1 MRKIR
6 IHSSPEY
13 KNPKKD
19 YCISIVENIFRFA
32 RIDLYNINI
41 IFTSDIFVS
50 DLKKK
55 FFSKNQWT
63 DVIAFPLHD
72 NKDTKIEGDI
82 YISMPTARDN
92 ADKYNE
98 PYEKEV
104 ARLVIHGVLHLIGF
118 YDDTKKGKDIMS
130 KIEDRLLKETKW
142 EDLFEK

>member
-1 MRKIR
+1 MKKIS
-6 IHSSPEY
+6 IHSNPEY
-13 KNPKKD
+13 DYPNKD
-19 YCISIVENIFRFA
+19 LCILIIKNIFKFNK
-32 RIDLYNINI
+32 INLYDISI

-63 DVIAFPLHD
+63 DVIAFPLHN
-72 NKDTKIEGDI
+72 NKDSKIEGDI
-82 YISMPTARDN
+82 YISMPTAIVN

-104 ARLVIHGVLHLIGF
+104 ARLMIHGVLHLIGF
-118 YDDTKKGKDIMS
+118 SDDTKKEKDIMS

-142 EDLFEK
+142 KDLFEK

>member
-1 MRKIR
+1 MKKIS
-6 IHSSPEY
+6 IHSNPEY
-13 KNPKKD
+13 DYPNKD
-19 YCISIVENIFRFA
+19 LCILIIKNIFKFNK
-32 RIDLYNINI
+32 INLYDISI

-63 DVIAFPLHD
+63 DVIAFPLHN

-82 YISMPTARDN
+82 YISMPTAIVN

-104 ARLVIHGVLHLIGF
+104 VRLMIHGVLHLIGF
-118 YDDTKKGKDIMS
+118 SDDTKKEKDIMS

-142 EDLFEK
+142 KDLFEK

>member
-1 MRKIR
+1 MKKIS
-6 IHSSPEY
+6 IHSNPEY
-13 KNPKKD
+13 DYPNKD
-19 YCISIVENIFRFA
+19 LCILIIKNIFKFNK
-32 RIDLYNINI
+32 INLYDISI

-63 DVIAFPLHD
+63 DVIAFPLHN

-82 YISMPTARDN
+82 YISMPTAIVN

-104 ARLVIHGVLHLIGF
+104 ARLMIHGALHLIGF
-118 YDDTKKGKDIMS
+118 SDDTKKEKDIMS

-142 EDLFEK
+142 KDLFEK

>member
-1 MRKIR
+1 MKKIS
-6 IHSSPEY
+6 IHSNPEY
-13 KNPKKD
+13 DYPNKD
-19 YCISIVENIFRFA
+19 LCILIIKNIFKFNK
-32 RIDLYNINI
+32 INLYDISI

-63 DVIAFPLHD
+63 DVIAFPLHN
-72 NKDTKIEGDI
+72 NKDTKVEGDI
-82 YISMPTARDN
+82 YISMPTAIVN

-104 ARLVIHGVLHLIGF
+104 ARLMIHGVLHLIGF
-118 YDDTKKGKDIMS
+118 SDDTKKEKEVMS

-142 EDLFEK
+142 KDLFEK

>member
-1 MRKIR
+1 MKKIS
-6 IHSSPEY
+6 IHSNPEY
-13 KNPKKD
+13 DYPNKD
-19 YCISIVENIFRFA
+19 LCILIIKNIFKFNK
-32 RIDLYNINI
+32 INLYDISI

-63 DVIAFPLHD
+63 DVIAFPLHN

-82 YISMPTARDN
+82 YISMPTAIVN

-104 ARLVIHGVLHLIGF
+104 ARLMIHGVLHLIGF
-118 YDDTKKGKDIMS
+118 SDDTKKEKDIMS

>member
-1 MRKIR
+1 MKKIS
-6 IHSSPEY
+6 IHSNPEY
-13 KNPKKD
+13 DYPNKD
-19 YCISIVENIFRFA
+19 LCILIIKNIFKFNK
-32 RIDLYNINI
+32 INLYDISI

-63 DVIAFPLHD
+63 DVIAFPLHN

-82 YISMPTARDN
+82 YISMPTAIVN

-104 ARLVIHGVLHLIGF
+104 ARLMIHGVLHLIGF
-118 YDDTKKGKDIMS
+118 SDDTKKEKEVMS
-130 KIEDRLLKETKW
+130 KIEDRLLKKTKW
-142 EDLFEK
+142 KDLFEK

>member
-1 MRKIR
+1 MKKIS
-6 IHSSPEY
+6 IHSNPEY
-13 KNPKKD
+13 DYPNKD
-19 YCISIVENIFRFA
+19 LCILIIKNIFKFNK
-32 RIDLYNINI
+32 INLYDISI

-63 DVIAFPLHD
+63 DVIAFPLHN

-82 YISMPTARDN
+82 YISMPTAIVN

-104 ARLVIHGVLHLIGF
+104 ARLMIHGVLHLIGF
-118 YDDTKKGKDIMS
+118 SDDTKKEKDIMS

-142 EDLFEK
+142 ENLFE

>member
-1 MRKIR
+1 MKKIS
-6 IHSSPEY
+6 IHSNPEY
-13 KNPKKD
+13 DYPNKD
-19 YCISIVENIFRFA
+19 LCILIIKNIFKFNK
-32 RIDLYNINI
+32 INLYDISI

-63 DVIAFPLHD
+63 DVIAFPLHN

-82 YISMPTARDN
+82 YISMPTAIVN

-98 PYEKEV
+98 PYEKEI
-104 ARLVIHGVLHLIGF
+104 ARLMIHGVLHLIGF
-118 YDDTKKGKDIMS
+118 SDDTKKEKDIMS

-142 EDLFEK
+142 KDLFEK

>member
-1 MRKIR
+1 MKKIS
-6 IHSSPEY
+6 IHSNPEY
-13 KNPKKD
+13 DYPNKD
-19 YCISIVENIFRFA
+19 LCILIIKNIFKFHK
-32 RIDLYNINI
+32 IKLYDISI

-63 DVIAFPLHD
+63 DVIAFPLHN

-82 YISMPTARDN
+82 YISMPTAIVN

-104 ARLVIHGVLHLIGF
+104 ARLMIHGVLHLIGF
-118 YDDTKKGKDIMS
+118 SDDTKKEKDIMS

-142 EDLFEK
+142 KDLFEK

>member
-1 MRKIR
+1 MKKIS
-6 IHSSPEY
+6 IHSNPEY
-13 KNPKKD
+13 DYPNKD
-19 YCISIVENIFRFA
+19 LCILIIKNIFKFNK
-32 RIDLYNINI
+32 INLYDISI

-63 DVIAFPLHD
+63 DVIAFPLHN

-82 YISMPTARDN
+82 YISMPTAIVN

>member
-1 MRKIR
+1 MKKIS
-6 IHSSPEY
+6 IHSNPEY
-13 KNPKKD
+13 DYPNKD
-19 YCISIVENIFRFA
+19 LCILIIKNIFKFNK
-32 RIDLYNINI
+32 INLYDISI

-82 YISMPTARDN
+82 YISMPTAIVN

-104 ARLVIHGVLHLIGF
+104 ARLMIHGVLHLIGF
-118 YDDTKKGKDIMS
+118 SDDTKKEKDIMS

-142 EDLFEK
+142 KDLFEK

>member
-1 MRKIR
+1 MKKIS
-6 IHSSPEY
+6 IHFNPEY
-13 KNPKKD
+13 NYPNKD
-19 YCISIVENIFRFA
+19 LCILIIKNIFKFNK
-32 RIDLYNINI
+32 INLYDISI

-63 DVIAFPLHD
+63 DVIAFPLHN

-82 YISMPTARDN
+82 YISMPTAIVN

-104 ARLVIHGVLHLIGF
+104 ARLMIHGVLHLIGF
-118 YDDTKKGKDIMS
+118 SDDTKKEKDIMS

-142 EDLFEK
+142 KDLFEK

>member
-1 MRKIR
+1 MKKISIR
-6 IHSSPEY
+6 SNPEY
-13 KNPKKD
+13 D
-19 YCISIVENIFRFA
+19 YPNKALCISIIKNIFKFNK
-32 RIDLYNINI
+32 INLYDITI

-82 YISMPTARDN
+82 YISMPTARIN

-98 PYEKEV
+98 PYEKEIV
-104 ARLVIHGVLHLIGF
+104 RLVIHGVLHLIGF

>member
-1 MRKIR
+1 MKKIS
-6 IHSSPEY
+6 IHSNPEY
-13 KNPKKD
+13 DYPNKD
-19 YCISIVENIFRFA
+19 LCILIIKNIFKFNK
-32 RIDLYNINI
+32 INLYDISI

-63 DVIAFPLHD
+63 DVIAFPLHN

-82 YISMPTARDN
+82 YISMPTAIVN

-104 ARLVIHGVLHLIGF
+104 ARLMIHGVLHLIGF
-118 YDDTKKGKDIMS
+118 SDDTKKEKDIMS
-130 KIEDRLLKETKW
+130 KIEDQLLKETKW
-142 EDLFEK
+142 KDLFEK

>member
-1 MRKIR
+1 MKKISIR
-6 IHSSPEY
+6 SNPEY
-13 KNPKKD
+13 DYPNKD
-19 YCISIVENIFRFA
+19 LCISIIKNIFKFNK
-32 RIDLYNINI
+32 INLYDISI

-63 DVIAFPLHD
+63 DVIAFPLH
-72 NKDTKIEGDI
+72 NNQDTKIEGDI
-82 YISMPTARDN
+82 YISMPTAIVN

-104 ARLVIHGVLHLIGF
+104 ARLMIHGVLHLIGF
-118 YDDTKKGKDIMS
+118 SDDTKKEKDIMS

-142 EDLFEK
+142 KDLFEK

>member
-1 MRKIR
+1 MKKIS
-6 IHSSPEY
+6 IHSNPEY
-13 KNPKKD
+13 DYPNKD
-19 YCISIVENIFRFA
+19 LCILIIKNIFKFNK
-32 RIDLYNINI
+32 INIYDISI

-63 DVIAFPLHD
+63 DVIAFPLHN

-82 YISMPTARDN
+82 YISMPTAIVN

-98 PYEKEV
+98 PYEKEI
-104 ARLVIHGVLHLIGF
+104 ARLMIHGVLHLIGF
-118 YDDTKKGKDIMS
+118 SDDTKKEKDIMS

-142 EDLFEK
+142 KDLFEK

>member
-1 MRKIR
+1 MKKIS
-6 IHSSPEY
+6 IHSNPEY
-13 KNPKKD
+13 DYPNKD
-19 YCISIVENIFRFA
+19 LCILIIKNIFKFNK
-32 RIDLYNINI
+32 INLYDISI

-63 DVIAFPLHD
+63 DVIAFPLHN
-72 NKDTKIEGDI
+72 NKDTKVEGDI
-82 YISMPTARDN
+82 YISMPTAIIN

-104 ARLVIHGVLHLIGF
+104 ARLMIHGVLHLIGF
-118 YDDTKKGKDIMS
+118 SDDTKKEKDIMS

-142 EDLFEK
+142 KDLFEK

>member
-1 MRKIR
+1 MKKIS
-6 IHSSPEY
+6 IHSNPEY
-13 KNPKKD
+13 DYPNKD
-19 YCISIVENIFRFA
+19 LCILIIKNIFKFNK
-32 RIDLYNINI
+32 INLYDISI

-63 DVIAFPLHD
+63 DVVGFPLHN

-82 YISMPTARDN
+82 YISMPTAIVN

-104 ARLVIHGVLHLIGF
+104 ARLMIHGVLHLIGF
-118 YDDTKKGKDIMS
+118 SDDTKKEKDIMS

-142 EDLFEK
+142 KDLFEK

>member
-1 MRKIR
+1 MKKIS
-6 IHSSPEY
+6 IHSNPEY
-13 KNPKKD
+13 DYPNKD
-19 YCISIVENIFRFA
+19 LCILIIKNIFKFNK
-32 RIDLYNINI
+32 INLYDISI

-63 DVIAFPLHD
+63 DVIAFPLHN
-72 NKDTKIEGDI
+72 NKDTKVEGDI
-82 YISMPTARDN
+82 YISMPTAIVN

-104 ARLVIHGVLHLIGF
+104 ARLMIHGVLHLIGF
-118 YDDTKKGKDIMS
+118 SDDTKKEKDIMS

>member
-1 MRKIR
+1 MKKIS
-6 IHSSPEY
+6 IHSNPEY
-13 KNPKKD
+13 DYPNKD
-19 YCISIVENIFRFA
+19 LCILIIKNIFKFNK
-32 RIDLYNINI
+32 INLYDISI

-63 DVIAFPLHD
+63 DVIAFPLHN

-82 YISMPTARDN
+82 YISMPTAIVN

-104 ARLVIHGVLHLIGF
+104 ARLMIHGVLHLIGF
-118 YDDTKKGKDIMS
+118 SDDTKKEKDIMS
-130 KIEDRLLKETKW
+130 KIEDRLLKKTKW
-142 EDLFEK
+142 KDLFEK

>member
-1 MRKIR
+1 MKKIS
-6 IHSSPEY
+6 IHS
-13 KNPKKD
+13 NPKYDYPNKD
-19 YCISIVENIFRFA
+19 LCILIIKNIFKFNK
-32 RIDLYNINI
+32 INLYDISI

-63 DVIAFPLHD
+63 DVIAFPLHN

-82 YISMPTARDN
+82 YISMPTAIVN

-104 ARLVIHGVLHLIGF
+104 ARLMIHGVLHLIGF
-118 YDDTKKGKDIMS
+118 SDDTKKEKDIMS

-142 EDLFEK
+142 KDLFEK

>member
-1 MRKIR
+1 MKKIS
-6 IHSSPEY
+6 IHSNPEY
-13 KNPKKD
+13 DYPNKD
-19 YCISIVENIFRFA
+19 LCILIIKNIFKSNK
-32 RIDLYNINI
+32 INLYDISI

-63 DVIAFPLHD
+63 DVIAFPLHN

-82 YISMPTARDN
+82 YISMPTAIVN

-104 ARLVIHGVLHLIGF
+104 ARLMIHGVLHLIGF
-118 YDDTKKGKDIMS
+118 SDDTKKEKDIMS

-142 EDLFEK
+142 KDLFEK

>member
-1 MRKIR
+1 MKKIS
-6 IHSSPEY
+6 IHSNPEY
-13 KNPKKD
+13 DYPNKD
-19 YCISIVENIFRFA
+19 LCILIIKNIFKFNK
-32 RIDLYNINI
+32 INLYDISI

-63 DVIAFPLHD
+63 DVIAFPLHN
-72 NKDTKIEGDI
+72 NKNTKIEGDI
-82 YISMPTARDN
+82 YISMPTAIVN

-104 ARLVIHGVLHLIGF
+104 ARLMIHGVLHLIGF
-118 YDDTKKGKDIMS
+118 SDDTKKEKDIMS

-142 EDLFEK
+142 KDLFEK

>member
-1 MRKIR
+1 MKKIS
-6 IHSSPEY
+6 IHSNPEY
-13 KNPKKD
+13 DYPNKD
-19 YCISIVENIFRFA
+19 LCILIIKNIFKFNK
-32 RIDLYNINI
+32 INLYDISI

-63 DVIAFPLHD
+63 DVIAFPLHN

-82 YISMPTARDN
+82 YISMPTAIVN

-104 ARLVIHGVLHLIGF
+104 ARLLIHGVLHLIGF
-118 YDDTKKGKDIMS
+118 SDDTKKEKDIMS

-142 EDLFEK
+142 KDLFEK

>member
-1 MRKIR
+1 MKKIS
-6 IHSSPEY
+6 IHSNPEY
-13 KNPKKD
+13 DYPNKD
-19 YCISIVENIFRFA
+19 LCILIIKNIFKFNK
-32 RIDLYNINI
+32 INLYDISI

-63 DVIAFPLHD
+63 DVIAFPLHN

-82 YISMPTARDN
+82 YISMPTAIVN

-104 ARLVIHGVLHLIGF
+104 ARLMIHGVLHLIGF
-118 YDDTKKGKDIMS
+118 SDDTKKEKDIMS

-142 EDLFEK
+142 KDLFEK

>member
-1 MRKIR
+1 MKKIS
-6 IHSSPEY
+6 IHSNPEY
-13 KNPKKD
+13 DYPNKD
-19 YCISIVENIFRFA
+19 LCILIIKNIFKFNK
-32 RIDLYNINI
+32 INLYDISI

-55 FFSKNQWT
+55 FFSKNLWT
-63 DVIAFPLHD
+63 DVIAFPLHN

-82 YISMPTARDN
+82 YISMPTAIVN

-104 ARLVIHGVLHLIGF
+104 ARLMIHGVLHLIGF
-118 YDDTKKGKDIMS
+118 SDDTKKEKDIMS

-142 EDLFEK
+142 KDLLEK

>member
-1 MRKIR
+1 MKKIS
-6 IHSSPEY
+6 IHSNPEY
-13 KNPKKD
+13 DYPNKD
-19 YCISIVENIFRFA
+19 LCILIIKNIFKFNK
-32 RIDLYNINI
+32 INLYDISI

-63 DVIAFPLHD
+63 DVIAFPLHN
-72 NKDTKIEGDI
+72 NKDTKVEGDI
-82 YISMPTARDN
+82 YISMPTAIVN

-104 ARLVIHGVLHLIGF
+104 ARLMIHGVLHLIGF
-118 YDDTKKGKDIMS
+118 SDDTKKEKEVMS

-142 EDLFEK
+142 QDLFEK

>member
-1 MRKIR
+1 M
-6 IHSSPEY
+6 
-13 KNPKKD
+13 
-19 YCISIVENIFRFA
+19 
-32 RIDLYNINI
+32 
-41 IFTSDIFVS
+41 
-50 DLKKK
+50 
-55 FFSKNQWT
+55 
-63 DVIAFPLHD
+63 HD

>member
-1 MRKIR
+1 MKKIR
-6 IHSSPEY
+6 IHSNPEY
-13 KNPKKD
+13 DYPNKD
-19 YCISIVENIFRFA
+19 LCILIIKNIFKFNK
-32 RIDLYNINI
+32 INLYDISI

-63 DVIAFPLHD
+63 DVIAFPLHN

-82 YISMPTARDN
+82 YISMPTAIVN

-104 ARLVIHGVLHLIGF
+104 ARLMIHGVLHLIGF
-118 YDDTKKGKDIMS
+118 SDDTKKEKDIMS

-142 EDLFEK
+142 KDLFEK

>member
-1 MRKIR
+1 MKKIS
-6 IHSSPEY
+6 IHSNPEY
-13 KNPKKD
+13 DYPNKD
-19 YCISIVENIFRFA
+19 LCILIIKNIFKFNK
-32 RIDLYNINI
+32 INLYDISI

-63 DVIAFPLHD
+63 DVIAFPLHN

-82 YISMPTARDN
+82 YISMPTAIVN

-104 ARLVIHGVLHLIGF
+104 ARLMIHGVLHLIGF
-118 YDDTKKGKDIMS
+118 SDDTKKEKDIMS

-142 EDLFEK
+142 KNLFEK

>member
-1 MRKIR
+1 MKKIS
-6 IHSSPEY
+6 IHSNPEY
-13 KNPKKD
+13 DYPNKD
-19 YCISIVENIFRFA
+19 LCILIIKNIFKFNK
-32 RIDLYNINI
+32 INLYDISI

-63 DVIAFPLHD
+63 DVIAFPLHN

-82 YISMPTARDN
+82 YISMPTAIVN

-104 ARLVIHGVLHLIGF
+104 ARLMIHGVLHLIGF
-118 YDDTKKGKDIMS
+118 YDDTKKEKDIMS

-142 EDLFEK
+142 KDLFEK